1 MWESVERFDSRIER
15 ENIEGK
21 SVKKQI
27 VVRESIEEIVLRKG
41 KF

>member
-21 SVKKQI
+21 SVKEKI
-27 VVRESIEEIVLRKG
+27 VVRESIEDLIIGLS
-41 KF
+41 

>member
-21 SVKKQI
+21 RVKKQI
-27 VVRESIEEIVLRKG
+27 VVRESIEDLIIGLS
-41 KF
+41 

>member
-27 VVRESIEEIVLRKG
+27 VVRESIEDLIIGLS
-41 KF
+41 

>member
-27 VVRESIEEIVLRKG
+27 VVRESIEDLIIGLN
-41 KF
+41 